1 MMVCRNTGLWKD
13 WGCRSK
19 LAERL
24 LRKEN
29 TSENSIQN
37 LKGCCSIVDIHND
50 YYMHRP
56 SKETLVTT
64 KSKILYF
71 FQIIFIRVHLF
82 SRKLSMA

>member
-1 MMVCRNTGLWKD
+1 MWKIDLQFAIADKYIVEMMVCRNIGLWKD

-64 KSKILYF
+64 KSKIISFL
-71 FQIIFIRVHLF
+71 
-82 SRKLSMA
+82 